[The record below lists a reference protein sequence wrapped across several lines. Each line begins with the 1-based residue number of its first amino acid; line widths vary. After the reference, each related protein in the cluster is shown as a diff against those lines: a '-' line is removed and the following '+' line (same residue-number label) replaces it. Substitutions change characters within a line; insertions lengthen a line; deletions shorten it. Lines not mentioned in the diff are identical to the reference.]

1 MGARGDAICAHL
13 CSFASAA
20 DGAWEE
26 EEAGHKAT
34 RRLLIISRAFL
45 WPATVGG
52 AQYVD
57 TITFRQTDRQRSG
70 PISVVSNST
79 HSQLERPINSL
90 TGATLV
96 RHFTGRG
103 GMEPN
108 CALCCGGSALPLAL
122 PRPCGLYRT
131 LN

>member
-20 DGAWEE
+20 DGAYEE

-57 TITFRQTDRQRSG
+57 TITFRQTDRQTDSEADLFLWFPTR
-70 PISVVSNST
+70 
-79 HSQLERPINSL
+79 
-90 TGATLV
+90 
-96 RHFTGRG
+96 
-103 GMEPN
+103 
-108 CALCCGGSALPLAL
+108 
-122 PRPCGLYRT
+122 RT